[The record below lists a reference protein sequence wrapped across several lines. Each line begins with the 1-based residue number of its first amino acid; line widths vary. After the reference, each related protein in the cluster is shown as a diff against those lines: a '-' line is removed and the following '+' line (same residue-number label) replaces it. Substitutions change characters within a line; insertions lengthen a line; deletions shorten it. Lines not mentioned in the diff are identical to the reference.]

1 MDTVDNGFYIELI
14 PKNTYLTNLE
24 ETEIYKRLCGKN
36 INPDDYKD
44 ITDEKAEEI
53 LRKQE
58 EEMNNIEEEE
68 SAEIEKGVEN
78 NE

>member
-1 MDTVDNGFYIELI
+1 MQVIYHEKYIELI
-14 PKNTYLTNLE
+14 PAENYISDLA
-24 ETEIYKRLCGKN
+24 ETEAYKGLCGKN

-53 LRKQE
+53 LKKQE
-58 EEMNNIEEEE
+58 EEE
-68 SAEIEKGVEN
+68 SVEIEKGVEN